1 MRYPLRRIVV
11 PKILLV
17 EDDKDLAL
25 LVSEWLRSEN
35 YSLDI
40 AHDGK
45 EGYEFLR
52 QGHYDVVILDWDLPR
67 MTGVEICQKYRSAK
81 GVAPILMLTGKSQ
94 IAEKE
99 EGLDAGADDYLA
111 KPFHMRELSARLR
124 ALSRRPTTVV
134 SNTMIVGNLELD
146 VVKHRLSKNGED
158 VHLLPKDF
166 ALLEFLMRHPD
177 EIFSSEAIL
186 QRVWN
191 LDTETTSDAVRT
203 SVKRLRKKLDD
214 GDDED
219 NSIIENV
226 RRIGYRLR
234 AKH

>member
-1 MRYPLRRIVV
+1 VA
-11 PKILLV
+11 KILLV

-25 LVSEWLRSEN
+25 LVREWLEAEN

-40 AHDGK
+40 AHDGM

-52 QGHYDVVILDWDLPR
+52 QGHYDVVVLDWDLPR
-67 MTGVEICQKYRSAK
+67 MTGLEICQKYRATK
-81 GVAPILMLTGKSQ
+81 GVAPILMLTGRGQ
-94 IAEKE
+94 IADKE
-99 EGLDAGADDYLA
+99 MGLDAGADDYLA

-124 ALSRRPTTVV
+124 ALGRRPTTVV
-134 SNTMIVGNLELD
+134 SSVLTVGNLELD
-146 VVKHRLSKNGED
+146 TVKHRLCKGGVD

-191 LDTETTSDAVRT
+191 LDTEATSDAVRT
-203 SVKRLRKKLDD
+203 SVKRLRKKLDES
-214 GDDED
+214 DDED
-219 NSIIENV
+219 SSVIENV

>member
-1 MRYPLRRIVV
+1 M

-25 LVSEWLRSEN
+25 LVSQWLQSEN

-40 AHDGK
+40 ANDGM

-52 QGHYDVVILDWDLPR
+52 QGHYDVAILDWDLPR
-67 MTGVEICQKYRSAK
+67 MSGVEIVLKYRAAK
-81 GVAPILMLTGKSQ
+81 GITPILMLTGKGAIS
-94 IAEKE
+94 EKE
-99 EGLDAGADDYLA
+99 EGLDAGADDYLP

-124 ALSRRPTTVV
+124 ALTRRPTTTV
-134 SNTMIVGNLELD
+134 SKILTVGNLELD
-146 VVKHRLSKNGED
+146 IVKHRLSRDGVD

-177 EIFSSEAIL
+177 EVFSSEALL

-191 LDTETTSDAVRT
+191 MDSETTSDAVRT
-203 SVKRLRKKLDD
+203 SVKRLRKKLD
-214 GDDED
+214 ESE
-219 NSIIENV
+219 NEEESIIENV

-234 AKH
+234 AKR

>member
-1 MRYPLRRIVV
+1 M

-25 LVSEWLRSEN
+25 LVKEWLDSEN

-40 AHDGK
+40 AHDGM
-45 EGYEFLR
+45 EGYEYLR
-52 QGHYDVVILDWDLPR
+52 QGHYDVVVLDWDLPR
-67 MTGVEICQKYRSAK
+67 MTGVEICMKYRANK
-81 GVAPILMLTGKSQ
+81 GVTPILMLTGKNQ
-94 IAEKE
+94 VADKE
-99 EGLDAGADDYLA
+99 QGLDAGADDYLP

-124 ALSRRPTTVV
+124 ALGRRPTTVA
-134 SNTMIVGNLELD
+134 SNVLTVGSLELD
-146 VVKHRLSKNGED
+146 PTKHRLSKNGQD

-191 LDTETTSDAVRT
+191 LDTEATSDAVRT

-214 GDDED
+214 SDNEDD
-219 NSIIENV
+219 SIIENV
-226 RRIGYRLR
+226 RRIGYRLKVKR
-234 AKH
+234 

>member
-1 MRYPLRRIVV
+1 V

-25 LVSEWLRSEN
+25 LVSEWLHAEN

-67 MTGVEICQKYRSAK
+67 MSGLEICQKYRSNK
-81 GVAPILMLTGKSQ
+81 GVSPILMLTGKSQ
-94 IAEKE
+94 ISEKE
-99 EGLDAGADDYLA
+99 QGLDAGADDYLA

-124 ALSRRPTTVV
+124 ALGRRPTTVV
-134 SNTMIVGNLELD
+134 SNVLTVGNLELD
-146 VVKHRLSKNGED
+146 AVKHRLSKDGAD

-191 LDTETTSDAVRT
+191 LDTEATSDAVRT
-203 SVKRLRKKLDD
+203 SVKRLRKKLDES
-214 GDDED
+214 DDED
-219 NSIIENV
+219 SSIIENV

-234 AKH
+234 VKQ